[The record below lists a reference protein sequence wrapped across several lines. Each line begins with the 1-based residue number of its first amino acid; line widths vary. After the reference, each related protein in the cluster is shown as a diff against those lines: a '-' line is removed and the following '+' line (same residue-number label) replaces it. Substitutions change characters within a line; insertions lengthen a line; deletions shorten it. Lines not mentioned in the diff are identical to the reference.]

1 MLPTLLWRCPL
12 CATND
17 ALTQSPRPFRDD
29 LVRCRACR
37 AEWRLRRVP
46 GDDFYLELTHVGDD
60 RGAAWRLPAG
70 GGPQDTP
77 SQVGDKPHTSNIRHR
92 TSNIQHPVAAW
103 YDAMKATVRLAP
115 IHDPALAL
123 GPGETLY
130 LASGPAIL
138 HAEEDDPRC
147 FPAPAPNSSMR
158 QAAPGNARS
167 GIAAVRKPPS
177 GSAGHSLDPKQPAEA
192 SSPENSPRRIDK
204 RAVRGRPVGAGRLFL
219 TDRRLAWQGEAVACD
234 FPLARLNSAY
244 ALLADGLVLM
254 VELRLYTVR
263 FLRESLLK
271 WVTYIALVAPQVE
284 AATGHRIATSHV

>member
-37 AEWRLRRVP
+37 AEWRLRRMP

-60 RGAAWRLPAG
+60 QGAAWRLPAG

-77 SQVGDKPHTSNIRHR
+77 SQAGDKHRTSNIRHR
-92 TSNIQHPVAAW
+92 TSDMQHPVAAW

-147 FPAPAPNSSMR
+147 FPAPVPNPPMH
-158 QAAPGNARS
+158 QAEKITMRS
-167 GIAAVRKPPS
+167 GLEA
-177 GSAGHSLDPKQPAEA
+177 SAGHSLDPKKPAKT
-192 SSPENSPRRIDK
+192 SSPADSPPYIDK
-204 RAVRGRPVGAGRLFL
+204 RAVRGRSVGAGRLFL

-284 AATGHRIATSHV
+284 AATGHRIATSHF